1 MTKLE
6 QIIEGVVTGGGDQSR
21 STSTPGNDAYPKEGS
36 APGKKNAPKAK
47 GGVKPM
53 PAVATDLEV
62 KNKDASKVAHQTKK
76 AKEPQDAPRTGDKGN
91 PTQGSSKETT
101 PLQEEEEEFETV
113 YEEEEELEIPST
125 KAGMAK
131 ALFDILREMDR
142 DELEDRFGDI
152 VGAIINE
159 NSDDDEDEY
168 EVEIDDESAEMV
180 EQARTRIGADDIDIS
195 ADVDAL
201 LSDDDENLS
210 EEFKT
215 NAKIIFEAAVVS
227 KINEE
232 IDRLEYDFKVELTE
246 ARAAYEEQLTEK
258 VDGYLSYVVEE
269 WMKENELAVESG
281 IRSEITDDF
290 LTGLKNLFTEH
301 YITIPDER
309 VDVVDELATKV
320 ETLENALNESIE
332 ANIDLQQ
339 EANGRKQDQI
349 LHAFSDGLADTEI
362 EKLGS
367 LAEGVEYEDEDQYIH
382 AIATLKEGYFPQ
394 APITVDE
401 EDTDELLSE
410 SLTDE
415 PQTSAAMSAYTQTL
429 GRTSRTIRR

>member
-1 MTKLE
+1 MAKLE

-21 STSTPGNDAYPKEGS
+21 STSTPGNDTYPKEGS
-36 APGKKNAPKAK
+36 TPGKKIAPKAK

-62 KNKDASKVAHQTKK
+62 KNKDASKVAHQTNK
-76 AKEPQDAPRTGDKGN
+76 AKEPQDAPRSGDKGN
-91 PTQGSSKETT
+91 PTQGSSRETT
-101 PLQEEEEEFETV
+101 PLQKEEEDFETV
-113 YEEEEELEIPST
+113 YEEEEEELEIPST

-159 NSDDDEDEY
+159 DSDDDEDEY

-180 EQARTRIGADDIDIS
+180 EMARTRIGADDIDIS

-201 LSDDDENLS
+201 LSDEDENLS
-210 EEFKT
+210 EEFKA
-215 NAKIIFEAAVVS
+215 NARIIFEAAVVS

-269 WMKENELAVESG
+269 WMKENELVVESG

-320 ETLENALNESIE
+320 EDLENALNESIE
-332 ANIDLQQ
+332 NNIDLQQ

-349 LHAFSDGLADTEI
+349 LNAFSDGLADTEI
-362 EKLGS
+362 EKLVS
-367 LAEGVEYEDEDQYIH
+367 LAEGVEYEDEDQYIY
-382 AIATLKEGYFPQ
+382 AISTLKESYFPQ
-394 APITVDE
+394 APITVVE

-410 SLTDE
+410 SLTSE

-429 GRTSRTIRR
+429 GRTIRR

>member
-1 MTKLE
+1 
-6 QIIEGVVTGGGDQSR
+6 
-21 STSTPGNDAYPKEGS
+21 
-36 APGKKNAPKAK
+36 
-47 GGVKPM
+47 
-53 PAVATDLEV
+53 
-62 KNKDASKVAHQTKK
+62 
-76 AKEPQDAPRTGDKGN
+76 
-91 PTQGSSKETT
+91 
-101 PLQEEEEEFETV
+101 
-113 YEEEEELEIPST
+113 
-125 KAGMAK
+125 
-131 ALFDILREMDR
+131 MDR

-159 NSDDDEDEY
+159 DSDDDEDEY

-180 EQARTRIGADDIDIS
+180 EMARTRIGADDIDIS

-201 LSDDDENLS
+201 LSDEDENLS
-210 EEFKT
+210 EEFKA
-215 NAKIIFEAAVVS
+215 NARIIFEAAVVS

-320 ETLENALNESIE
+320 EDLENALNESIE
-332 ANIDLQQ
+332 NNIDLQQ

-349 LHAFSDGLADTEI
+349 LNAFSDGLADTEI
-362 EKLGS
+362 EKLVS
-367 LAEGVEYEDEDQYIH
+367 LAEGVEYEDEDQYIY
-382 AIATLKEGYFPQ
+382 AISTLKESYFPQ
-394 APITVDE
+394 APITVVE

-410 SLTDE
+410 SLTSE

>member
-1 MTKLE
+1 MAKLE

-62 KNKDASKVAHQTKK
+62 KNKDAAKVAHQTNK
-76 AKEPQDAPRTGDKGN
+76 AKEPQAAPKTGDKSH

-101 PLQEEEEEFETV
+101 PLQNEEEEFGYV
-113 YEEEEELEIPST
+113 EEDLEIPST

-142 DELEDRFGDI
+142 DDLEERFGDI
-152 VGAIINE
+152 IGAIINE
-159 NSDDDEDEY
+159 DSDDDDEDEY
-168 EVEIDDESAEMV
+168 EFEIDDESAEMV
-180 EQARTRIGADDIDIS
+180 EAARTRIGADDIDIS

-246 ARAAYEEQLTEK
+246 ARTAYEEQLTEK

-281 IRSEITDDF
+281 IRSEITEDF

-301 YITIPDER
+301 YITIPDEK
-309 VDVVDELATKV
+309 VDVVDELAMKV
-320 ETLENALNESIE
+320 EDLENALNESIE
-332 ANIDLQQ
+332 NNIDLQQ
-339 EANGRKQDQI
+339 EANGRKQDHI
-349 LHAFSDGLADTEI
+349 LNAFSDGLADTEI

-382 AIATLKEGYFPQ
+382 AITTLRESYFPQ
-394 APITVDE
+394 APITVVE

-410 SLTDE
+410 SLTSA
-415 PQTSAAMSAYTQTL
+415 PRTSAAMSAYTQTL
-429 GRTSRTIRR
+429 GRTIRR